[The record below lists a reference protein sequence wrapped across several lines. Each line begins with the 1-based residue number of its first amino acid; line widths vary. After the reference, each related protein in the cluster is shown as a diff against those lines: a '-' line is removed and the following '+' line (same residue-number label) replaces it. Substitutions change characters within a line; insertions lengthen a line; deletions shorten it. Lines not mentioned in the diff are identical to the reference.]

1 MCAVM
6 KAVIASLFL
15 ISVCGLMADGIRL
28 KPVDLKGKASV
39 YDDTEPDYKK
49 PIAIPKGK
57 SDWSFTFGELKS
69 FKTLKEKLGEA
80 QLNQIM
86 TKHKFKIPKGE
97 FDGYR
102 GKDRLDLHYY
112 VRPGSKAGTQL
123 LFIVSMGEYQPARY
137 MAHLEGIWEVSG
149 AGL

>member
-1 MCAVM
+1 M
-6 KAVIASLFL
+6 KALLTGL
-15 ISVCGLMADGIRL
+15 IWAAVGGLMADGIRL

-57 SDWSFTFGELKS
+57 SDWAFTFGELKS
-69 FKTLKEKLGEA
+69 FKTLKEKLGET
-80 QLNQIM
+80 QVDQIM
-86 TKHKFKIPKGE
+86 TKHKFKIPQGE
-97 FDGYR
+97 FGGYR
-102 GKDRLDLHYY
+102 GKDGLDLHYY
-112 VRPGSKAGTQL
+112 VRPGPKAGSQL